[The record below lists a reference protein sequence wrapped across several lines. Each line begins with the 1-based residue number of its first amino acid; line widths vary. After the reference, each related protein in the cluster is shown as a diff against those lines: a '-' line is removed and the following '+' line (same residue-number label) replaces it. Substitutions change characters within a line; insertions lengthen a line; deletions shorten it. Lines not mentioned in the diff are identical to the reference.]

1 MGVGAT
7 VARERLVMFTGTN
20 VHAAWPVQVLK
31 NLKNNSFFFSLPR
44 PQPRNSGICPLSG
57 RVKENNKDMPS
68 CALSGYYQ
76 YYVYYNKK
84 ARRARSYKLKT
95 IKIELDKMNRQQP
108 ANPIQLL

>member
-1 MGVGAT
+1 
-7 VARERLVMFTGTN
+7 
-20 VHAAWPVQVLK
+20 
-31 NLKNNSFFFSLPR
+31 
-44 PQPRNSGICPLSG
+44 
-57 RVKENNKDMPS
+57 MPS

-84 ARRARSYKLKT
+84 ARRTRSYKLKT